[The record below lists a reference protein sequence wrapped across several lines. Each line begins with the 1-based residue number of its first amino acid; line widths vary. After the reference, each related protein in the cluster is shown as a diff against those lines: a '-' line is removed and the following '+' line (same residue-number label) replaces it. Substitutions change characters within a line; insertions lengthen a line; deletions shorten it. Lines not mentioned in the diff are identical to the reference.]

1 MPPSKRDE
9 LVDAAMN
16 VFVRN
21 GFHASGLE
29 AILQASGISKMT
41 IYNHFASKDEL
52 ILAALRRRDE
62 MVRNGMMKFV
72 EGNAKTAEAKLLA
85 VFDFL
90 ERWFGQ
96 QDFCGCTFINASAEY
111 GDPQSPPRQVAAE
124 HKRAVL
130 RYVRGLCEQLAVADP
145 EELANRLDLVFQGA
159 IVAARVRLQAAKGA
173 DVTEPARLA
182 KRVARLLI
190 DEARRAGPA
199 RGASATNASDD
210 GLGHRRSS

>member
-9 LVDAAMN
+9 LVDAAMR
-16 VFVRN
+16 VFVRS

-29 AILQASGISKMT
+29 AILQESGISKMT

-62 MVRNGMMKFV
+62 MVRNGLMKFV
-72 EGNAKTAEAKLLA
+72 ESSAKTPEAKLLA

-96 QDFCGCTFINASAEY
+96 EDFCGCTFMNASAEF

-130 RYVRGLCEQLAVADP
+130 RYLRGLCEQLGVEDAQ
-145 EELANRLDLVFQGA
+145 ELAERLDMVFQGA
-159 IVAARVRLQAAKGA
+159 IVAARVRLQAEKGA
-173 DVTEPARLA
+173 DVTEPARRA
-182 KRVARLLI
+182 KRVAQILI
-190 DEARRAGPA
+190 DEARAG
-199 RGASATNASDD
+199 RGTSRQAS
-210 GLGHRRSS
+210 